1 MKIESEKEIPERIEE
16 PEDFYILSNNN
27 NDLFLSSEEEI
38 DALLN
43 ELKNVKY
50 DEELARFFSIY
61 KNDIEDL
68 TD

>member
-1 MKIESEKEIPERIEE
+1 MMKIESEKEILERIEE
-16 PEDFYILSNNN
+16 PEDFYILSNN

-50 DEELARFFSIY
+50 DEELARFFS
-61 KNDIEDL
+61 NL
-68 TD
+68 